1 MTAKILLLG
10 SGELGKEFVISAKR
24 LGCRVIAAD
33 RYADAPAMQVA
44 DAFEVIDMLDGKAV
58 SRIVRKHK
66 PDFVV
71 PEIEAIR
78 TSELLKLEK
87 SGFSVVPS
95 AFAAHM
101 TMNRDAIRELAAKD
115 LGLRTA
121 RYAYASSAQELA
133 DAITR
138 KGGTGLP
145 CVVKPT
151 MSSSGKGQSVVRTK
165 KDIAKA
171 WKYAID
177 NMRGDRK
184 VVIVE
189 EFIDFDY
196 EITQLTV
203 KERASRGGGV
213 KFVEPI
219 GHRQERG
226 DYQESWMPCPMK
238 PSAKR
243 AAQEM
248 AEAVVMRLAGKDG
261 AGLFGVEFFVRGDE
275 VIFSE
280 LSPRPHDTGMV
291 TLRSQDLSEFD
302 LHARAILGLP
312 IPEIRY
318 AGPTAS
324 AVVLATRESDRAPRY
339 TGIETAMAI
348 PSVEVRIFG
357 KPTTR
362 KYRRMGVVLA
372 HGKTATDARKIA
384 MTAAAMISVK

>member
-24 LGCRVIAAD
+24 LGCRVVAVD

-44 DAFEVIDMLDGKAV
+44 DSHEVIDMLDGAAL
-58 SRIVRKHK
+58 SRCVRRHR
-66 PDFVV
+66 PDFIV

-87 SGFSVVPS
+87 SGYSVVPS

-101 TMNRDAIRELAAKD
+101 TMNRDAIRDLAAKE

-133 DAITR
+133 DAIAR

-151 MSSSGKGQSVVRTK
+151 MSSSGKGQSVVRAK
-165 KDIAKA
+165 GDIAKA

-196 EITQLTV
+196 EITQLTI
-203 KERASRGGGV
+203 KERASLGGGV

-243 AAQEM
+243 AAQAM
-248 AEAVVMRLAGKDG
+248 AAAVVERLAGTDG
-261 AGLFGVEFFVRGDE
+261 AGVFGVEFFVKGND

-302 LHARAILGLP
+302 LHLRAILGLP

-339 TGIETAMAI
+339 SGVETALAI
-348 PSVEVRIFG
+348 PSVEVRLFG

-362 KYRRMGVVLA
+362 RYRRMGVVLA
-372 HGKTATDARKIA
+372 HGKTAADARKIA
-384 MTAAAMISVK
+384 SSAAGMIAVK

>member
-1 MTAKILLLG
+1 MNAKILLLG

-24 LGCRVIAAD
+24 LGCRVVAVD

-44 DAFEVIDMLDGKAV
+44 DAHEVIDMLDGAAIARLVK
-58 SRIVRKHK
+58 RHK
-66 PDFVV
+66 PDFIV

-87 SGFSVVPS
+87 AGHSVVPS

-101 TMNRDAIRELAAKD
+101 TMNRDAIRELAAQE

-121 RYAYASSAQELA
+121 RYAYASSADELA
-133 DAITR
+133 DAVLR

-165 KDIAKA
+165 RDIAKA

-196 EITQLTV
+196 EITLLTI

-243 AAQEM
+243 AAERM
-248 AEAVVMRLAGKDG
+248 AAAVVTRLAGKDG
-261 AGLFGVEFFVRGDE
+261 AGIFGVEFFVKGDE

-339 TGIETAMAI
+339 SGVEKALAV

-372 HGKTATDARKIA
+372 HGKTAADARRIA
-384 MTAAAMISVK
+384 TSAAGMIRVK

>member
-1 MTAKILLLG
+1 MTATILLLG
-10 SGELGKEFVISAKR
+10 SGELGKEFTISAKR
-24 LGCRVIAAD
+24 LGCRVVAVD
-33 RYADAPAMQVA
+33 RYAGAPAMQVA
-44 DAFEVIDMLDGKAV
+44 DAHEVIDMLDGAAIRRLVK
-58 SRIVRKHK
+58 RHT
-66 PDFVV
+66 PDFIV

-78 TSELLKLEK
+78 TEELLRLEK
-87 SGFSVVPS
+87 AGHSVVPS

-101 TMNRDAIRELAAKD
+101 TMNRDAIRDLAARE
-115 LGLRTA
+115 LGLPTA
-121 RYAYASSAQELA
+121 RFAYARSAAELRET
-133 DAITR
+133 IVR

-151 MSSSGKGQSVVRTK
+151 MSSSGKGQSVVRTQA
-165 KDIAKA
+165 DIAKA
-171 WKYAID
+171 WEYAVG
-177 NMRGDRK
+177 NMRGDKR

-196 EITQLTV
+196 EITLLTV
-203 KERASRGGGV
+203 KQRRSQGGGTV
-213 KFVEPI
+213 FVEPI

-238 PSAKR
+238 PAAKR
-243 AAQEM
+243 AAERM
-248 AEAVVMRLAGKDG
+248 AKAVVERLAGPDG
-261 AGLFGVEFFVRGDE
+261 AGIFGVEFFVKGNR

-312 IPEIRY
+312 IPGIRY

-324 AVVLATRESDRAPRY
+324 AVVLATRDSERAPRY
-339 TGIETAMAI
+339 AGVDKAMAV
-348 PSVEVRIFG
+348 PTVEVRIFG

-372 HGKTATDARKIA
+372 HGATAASARKTAMK
-384 MTAAAMISVK
+384 AAAMISVR

>member
-1 MTAKILLLG
+1 MTATILLLG
-10 SGELGKEFVISAKR
+10 SGELGKEFTISAKR
-24 LGCRVIAAD
+24 LGCRVVAVD
-33 RYADAPAMQVA
+33 RYAGAPAMQVA
-44 DAFEVIDMLDGKAV
+44 DAHEVIDMLDAAAIRRLVK
-58 SRIVRKHK
+58 RHK
-66 PDFVV
+66 PDFIV

-78 TSELLKLEK
+78 TEELLRLEK
-87 SGFSVVPS
+87 AGHSVVPS

-101 TMNRDAIRELAAKD
+101 TMNRDAIRDLASRE
-115 LGLRTA
+115 LGLPTA
-121 RYAYASSAQELA
+121 RFAYARSAAELRE
-133 DAITR
+133 AIVR

-151 MSSSGKGQSVVRTK
+151 MSSSGKGQSVVLTPA
-165 KDIAKA
+165 DIAKA
-171 WKYAID
+171 WEYAVG
-177 NMRGDRK
+177 NMRGDKR

-196 EITQLTV
+196 EITLLTV
-203 KERASRGGGV
+203 KQRRSQGGGTV
-213 KFVEPI
+213 FVEPI

-238 PSAKR
+238 PAAKR
-243 AAQEM
+243 EAERM
-248 AEAVVMRLAGKDG
+248 AKAVVERLAGPDG
-261 AGLFGVEFFVRGDE
+261 AGIFGVEFFVKGNR

-312 IPEIRY
+312 IPGIRY

-324 AVVLATRESDRAPRY
+324 AVVLATRDSVRAPRY
-339 TGIETAMAI
+339 AGVDKAMAV
-348 PSVEVRIFG
+348 PTVEVRIFG

-362 KYRRMGVVLA
+362 KHRRMGVVLA
-372 HGKTATDARKIA
+372 HGATAASARKTAMK
-384 MTAAAMISVK
+384 AAAMITVR

>member
-1 MTAKILLLG
+1 MNAKILLLG

-24 LGCRVIAAD
+24 LGCRVVAVD

-44 DAFEVIDMLDGKAV
+44 DAHEVIDMLDGAAIARLVK
-58 SRIVRKHK
+58 RHK
-66 PDFVV
+66 PDFIV

-87 SGFSVVPS
+87 AGHSVVPS

-101 TMNRDAIRELAAKD
+101 TMNRDAIRELAAQE

-121 RYAYASSAQELA
+121 RYAYASSADELA
-133 DAITR
+133 DAVLG

-165 KDIAKA
+165 RDIAKA

-196 EITQLTV
+196 EITLLTI

-243 AAQEM
+243 AAERM
-248 AEAVVMRLAGKDG
+248 AAAVVTRLAGKDG
-261 AGLFGVEFFVRGDE
+261 AGIFGVEFFVKGDE

-324 AVVLATRESDRAPRY
+324 AVVLATRESDRAPRF
-339 TGIETAMAI
+339 TGVEKALAV

-372 HGKTATDARKIA
+372 HGKTAADARRIA
-384 MTAAAMISVK
+384 TSAAGMIRVK

>member
-66 PDFVV
+66 PDFIV

-87 SGFSVVPS
+87 AGFSVVPS

-384 MTAAAMISVK
+384 MTAAGLITVK

>member
-44 DAFEVIDMLDGKAV
+44 DAFEVIDMLDGTAV

-87 SGFSVVPS
+87 AGFSVVPS

-384 MTAAAMISVK
+384 MTAAGLITVK